1 MSGFD
6 DYFNQAK
13 AKAQYLQLEPV
24 LDCERDKR
32 SKKSRLKSMLVEAH
46 KKAPTMEEILEAIRN
61 RKREE
66 D

>member
-13 AKAQYLQLEPV
+13 AKADYLQLEPV
-24 LDCERDKR
+24 LDCERDKT
-32 SKKSRLKSMLVEAH
+32 SKKSRLKSMLTQAY
-46 KKAPTMEEILEAIRN
+46 KKEPTAEEILQAIRN
-61 RKREE
+61 RKRE